1 MKKVFFLFTLL
12 SFSVAMNAQIV
23 NLSISPSSNCAGSPF
38 LLFLTNSEGDTLS
51 TVPGYTM
58 VWNTGQTNV
67 PSITVYP
74 TVTTTYSVLVT
85 FWSSGFPVW
94 QETLSRTA
102 VIASGSLVNFSV
114 SPNAGCAGDS
124 FKFELRDNNGNLLPS
139 GNGWTYS
146 LSTGQQNMSSVS
158 MILHQTTV
166 VTANVT
172 SPEGCTQVLTRT
184 AVVNPKPTISI
195 QEVESI
201 GQSVLLANTN
211 NLDDVWFSWNTG
223 DNGQFT
229 VVDQVGTYMVTVTD
243 NKGCSNSKSIYVD
256 GFQIC
261 SPDTVE
267 TIVYIVND
275 TCIGGSGG
283 PKPVANFT
291 VSNSEG
297 CGPLV
302 VQFWDLSLNNPT
314 SWQWS
319 FPGGNPAVSTEKN
332 PVVVYS
338 HSGYFPASLV
348 ATNANGSSNTFS
360 ISNVVHVK
368 GMAPQILSV
377 SADPP
382 QIWPGEVSE
391 LSVDVSGSGNYS
403 YQWSHGGTLNN
414 SNHQH
419 PVAQPSVTTPYI
431 VQVTD
436 NNTECV
442 SLGYVTLVVI
452 GTVANRELDPS
463 KITVSL
469 SEGGV
474 MINAD
479 FDQYV
484 VSLVDIIGRELKNQL
499 CNQKETLMS
508 TNDLP
513 AGYYAIRVS
522 AENKMH
528 VIPFTVIH

>member
-1 MKKVFFLFTLL
+1 MSQAPGACTQIL
-12 SFSVAMNAQIV
+12 SKSLVVNNGPEVQIFSAQDFGLMGDADI
-23 NLSISPSSNCAGSPF
+23 
-38 LLFLTNSEGDTLS
+38 LTASVLPEEGNYKYL
-51 TVPGYTM
+51 
-58 VWNTGQTNV
+58 WNTGSKNPWV
-67 PSITVYP
+67 PIFSLG
-74 TVTTTYSVLVT
+74 TYS
-85 FWSSGFPVW
+85 
-94 QETLSRTA
+94 
-102 VIASGSLVNFSV
+102 
-114 SPNAGCAGDS
+114 
-124 FKFELRDNNGNLLPS
+124 
-139 GNGWTYS
+139 
-146 LSTGQQNMSSVS
+146 
-158 MILHQTTV
+158 
-166 VTANVT
+166 
-172 SPEGCTQVLTRT
+172 
-184 AVVNPKPTISI
+184 
-195 QEVESI
+195 
-201 GQSVLLANTN
+201 
-211 NLDDVWFSWNTG
+211 
-223 DNGQFT
+223 
-229 VVDQVGTYMVTVTD
+229 VTVTD
-243 NKGCSNSKSIYVD
+243 RATGCKGIDSYVED
-256 GFQIC
+256 VFSSC
-261 SPDTVE
+261 DE
-267 TIVYIVND
+267 NIVFVD

-297 CGPLV
+297 CGPLT
-302 VQFWDLSLNNPT
+302 VQFSDFSSNNPT
-314 SWQWS
+314 SWLWS
-319 FPGGNPAVSTEKN
+319 FPGGELAPGSSNTSQN
-332 PVVVYS
+332 PVVIYK
-338 HSGYFPASLV
+338 HTGHFPASLI

-360 ISNVVHVK
+360 ISNVVYVK

-391 LSVDVSGSGNYS
+391 LSVDVSGSGSYA

-442 SLGYVTLVVI
+442 SFGYVTLVVI

-484 VSLVDIIGRELKNQL
+484 VSLVDIIGRELKHQL
-499 CNQKETLMS
+499 CNQKETIVS

-513 AGYYAIRVS
+513 AGFYAVRIF

-528 VIPFTVIH
+528 VIPITVIH